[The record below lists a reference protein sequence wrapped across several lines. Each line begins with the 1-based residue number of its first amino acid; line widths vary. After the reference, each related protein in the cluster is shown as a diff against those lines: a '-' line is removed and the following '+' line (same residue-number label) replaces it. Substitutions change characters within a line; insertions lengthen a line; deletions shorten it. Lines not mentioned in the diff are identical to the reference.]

1 MPRQV
6 ATSAE
11 NNFVKGLITETT
23 ALNFPENAATEIFD
37 CEVDH
42 TGRVTRRLGFDLEPN
57 YEVTSVAIINSTE
70 AFTEY
75 VWHGVGGNGE
85 KSFLVQQQGRAIRFY
100 DVSESTDVSANA
112 FSSALDLT
120 TFIVSGSAKLPGT
133 YGCHYATGSGYLIIT
148 NPACKPFF
156 VTYDVVTGVFTGTA
170 ITIQYRDFLGLA
182 DNFLVWQRP
191 TTNLASLVTS
201 NAPHYYN
208 LINQSWHLG
217 AALNDWDVAFTNLP
231 SNSDYVAQYRASE
244 TDPFDA
250 ARVNANTGVSNTPA
264 PKGHFILELGNA
276 DRAAALVAEGF
287 SNISSSIVSSVA
299 LGTGQGTIIGNMT
312 NPSRA
317 FDGSASTEA
326 SVVGTD
332 AWIGKTLPGAFR
344 ISQAVIRGLS
354 SNGYAATG
362 DPTITVTLYGKQGTA
377 PSGSTDGTVL
387 ASTSFTDQ
395 SQNEATGR
403 TLVSSD
409 TATYYDH
416 VFLRVQVA
424 PSNTI
429 IVSEFE
435 PYILVTTTPSSS
447 VAAEVTQERP
457 STIAFFNSRA
467 FYAGINDAILN
478 SNIYFTQVIEQ
489 TNQLGYCY
497 QKNDPTSEFF
507 SDLLPDDG
515 GVIKILEVGQII
527 KLHSYQSSLL
537 VYATNGVWM
546 VSGSKG
552 SPFAANDY
560 VVRKLSSI
568 GVNSPQSFIDMK
580 GVPIWWGED
589 GIYTIKFNA
598 DYDSF
603 ECVAITDDTIATFVL
618 DIPALNRSFVK
629 GTYDVQNQIAYWLYN
644 DTEELE
650 EEDYYKYNSVLVLNG
665 LGGAFYPW
673 TIGDGGVDV
682 RGIVYVDCP
691 VGNAIAAVKY
701 TSTIPIDASNEYL
714 TFSEVWSNLYK
725 DWNTYATEISGDSDD
740 ELDYLSYFITGYK
753 IHADGTRFFQPQ
765 YVYFYLEQEENAGA
779 YMQAIYEFTTSGN
792 TGKWSSKQQIYNSCL
807 TDRAVNYR
815 RLKVRGK
822 GRAMQFRVNSE
833 TGRPFT
839 IIGWAARESAG
850 QTV

>member
-6 ATSAE
+6 ATAAE
-11 NNFVKGLITETT
+11 NNFSKGLITETT

-57 YEVTSVAIINSTE
+57 YVNTSVTLAVPNE

-100 DVSESTDVSANA
+100 DVSESTDASANIFA
-112 FSSALDLT
+112 SLLDLT
-120 TFIVSGSAKLPGT
+120 TFIVSGSAKIPGS

-148 NPACKPFF
+148 NPACKPFY
-156 VTYDVVTGVFTGTA
+156 VTYDPVTDVFTGTA
-170 ITIQYRDFLGLA
+170 ITIQFRDFLGLA

-191 TTNLASLVTS
+191 TTDLSGLISA

-208 LINQSWHLG
+208 IINQGWHLQ
-217 AALNDWDVAFTNLP
+217 AALNNWDTARPDMP
-231 SNSDYVAQYRASE
+231 SNSDYPAQYRGSE
-244 TDPFDA
+244 VLSFDNNRVA
-250 ARVNANTGVSNTPA
+250 AHTGVSNSPA
-264 PKGHFILELGNA
+264 PKGHFILQLGNA

-287 SNISSSIVSSVA
+287 ANVGTSLVTNVA
-299 LGTGQGTIIGNMT
+299 LGTGSGTVFSNMSS
-312 NPSRA
+312 PSNA
-317 FDGSASTEA
+317 FDGSATTVA

-332 AWIGKTLPGAFR
+332 AYIGKTLPGAFR
-344 ISQAVIRGLS
+344 ISQAVIRAPTIT
-354 SNGYAATG
+354 GYAAASN
-362 DPTITVTLYGKQGTA
+362 PTITVTLYGKQGAA
-377 PSGSTDGTVL
+377 PSSSSDGTVL
-387 ASTSFTDQ
+387 ATTSFTDQ
-395 SQNEATGR
+395 SQDESTGR
-403 TLVSSD
+403 TLTSTD
-409 TATYYDH
+409 TATFWDH
-416 VFLRVQVA
+416 VFLRVQVG

-429 IVSEFE
+429 QVGEFQ
-435 PYILVTTTPSSS
+435 PYILIPNSSGIS
-447 VAAEVTQERP
+447 VEVSQERP
-457 STIAFFNSRA
+457 STVAFFNSRV
-467 FYAGINDAILN
+467 FYAGVNDALLN
-478 SNIYFTQVIEQ
+478 SNIYFSQIIEKE
-489 TNQLGYCY
+489 TQLGFCY
-497 QKNDPTSEFF
+497 QKQDPTDEFF

-515 GVIKILEVGQII
+515 GVVKILDVGQIV
-527 KLHSYQSSLL
+527 KLYTYQSSLL

-568 GVNSPQSFIDMK
+568 GVNSPLSFIDIK
-580 GVPIWWGED
+580 GVPMWWGED

-603 ECVAITDDTIATFVL
+603 ECVAITDDTIATFIL

-650 EEDYYKYNSVLVLNG
+650 EEDYYIYNSVLVLNG

-673 TIGDGGVDV
+673 TIGESGVDV
-682 RGIVYVDCP
+682 RGIAYVDCP

-725 DWNTYATEISGDSDD
+725 DWNTYAYEVSGDSDD

-779 YMQAIYEFTTSGN
+779 YMQAIYDFTTTGN

-807 TDRAVNYR
+807 IDRAVNYR

-822 GRAMQFRVNSE
+822 GRSMQFRVNSE
-833 TGRPFT
+833 TGKPFT
-839 IIGWAARESAG
+839 LIGWAARESAG